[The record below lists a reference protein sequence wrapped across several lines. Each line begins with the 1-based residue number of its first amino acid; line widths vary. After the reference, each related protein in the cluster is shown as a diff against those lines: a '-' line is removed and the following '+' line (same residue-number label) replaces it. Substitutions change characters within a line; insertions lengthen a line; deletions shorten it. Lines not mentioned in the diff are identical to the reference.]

1 MFAGGNIDESTRI
14 ILLVPPPELHLLM
27 WSVNTLY
34 GELLKISP
42 DFEGWSQQIHVKRE
56 EYHGGLFNGN
66 DSRKL
71 LKNVR
76 VLEEIAPPQARGFV
90 DTFQAFNKVVEACYG
105 LDLAPNFKE
114 KIAHFRQCYKK
125 LEVSPQK
132 FTLCSIMWLNFAKRR
147 IWD

>member
-1 MFAGGNIDESTRI
+1 MLTDESTPI

-27 WSVNTLY
+27 GSVNTLY

-42 DFEGWSQQIHVKRE
+42 DCNGWSQQLHVKRE

-90 DTFQAFNKVVEACYG
+90 NTFQAFNKVVEACYG
-105 LDLAPNFKE
+105 LEL
-114 KIAHFRQCYKK
+114 
-125 LEVSPQK
+125 
-132 FTLCSIMWLNFAKRR
+132 
-147 IWD
+147 